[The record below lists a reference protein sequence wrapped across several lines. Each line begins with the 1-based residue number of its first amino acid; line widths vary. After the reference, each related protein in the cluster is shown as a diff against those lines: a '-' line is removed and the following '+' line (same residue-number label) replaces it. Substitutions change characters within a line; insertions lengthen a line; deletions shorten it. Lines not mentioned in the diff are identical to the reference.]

1 MFEAIEL
8 GRTLLKSEFKM
19 EEERFR
25 VELLQ
30 LQRQLAEANIAT
42 LIIVAGVEGGGKG
55 DVVDGLNKWFDS
67 RGIETHAFWD
77 ETDEERER
85 PDAWRYWRRLPPR
98 GSIGIMF
105 GGWYWDPIYQH
116 AAGQID
122 DAGLDEA
129 SSCIKAIECML
140 QQDGL
145 LIIKLWFHLSK
156 KCFEKQMK
164 HRREVTRHLPQ
175 AGNGKLSSHYS
186 HFQVSAERVIRHTD
200 VAENPWHLIEADD
213 ANFRDAS
220 VARIL
225 EATLTQRLSEEE
237 FVDRRASHHP
247 TVAAPIE
254 AASTILDALD
264 NSRTLAR
271 DEYKQQ
277 LKKYEDRLRKLTWQA
292 YDAKRSCVIL
302 FEGWDAAGKGGAIR
316 CLTTPMD
323 SRLYRVFSVAA
334 PTDEESAHHYLWR
347 FWRQIPRAG
356 YTTFYDRSWYGRVL
370 VERVE
375 NFAKPHEWQRGYQEI
390 NEFEEQIT
398 EHGIVLIKFWLHITP
413 EEQLSRFKER
423 EQTAWKQHKITAD
436 DWRNRDKWD
445 AYKIAVNEMIL
456 RTSTGKA
463 PWSLVAANDK
473 LAARIEVIKTVCER
487 LEAALHDTATVK

>member
-8 GRTLLKSEFKM
+8 GRSLSKKEFKT

-42 LIIVAGVEGGGKG
+42 LIIVSGVEGGGKG
-55 DVVDGLNKWFDS
+55 DVVDSLNKWFDS

-85 PDAWRYWRRLPPR
+85 PEAWRYWRRLPAR

-105 GGWYWDPIYQH
+105 GGWYWDPVYQH
-116 AAGQID
+116 MAGQID
-122 DAGLDEA
+122 DAELDAA
-129 SSCIKAIECML
+129 SRRIKTLERML

-145 LIIKLWFHLSK
+145 LIIKFWFHLSK
-156 KCFEKQMK
+156 KRFEKQMK
-164 HRREVTRHLPQ
+164 QRREVTRHLPQ
-175 AGNGKLSSHYS
+175 AGNGKPSSYYH

-200 VAENPWHLIEADD
+200 TAENPWHLIEADD
-213 ANFRDAS
+213 ACFRDAS

-225 EATLTQRLSEEE
+225 GAVLAQRLSENA
-237 FVDRRASHHP
+237 FVDRRASHHES
-247 TVAAPIE
+247 VALPDGGDK
-254 AASTILDALD
+254 TILDTLD
-264 NSRTLAR
+264 NSRTMER

-277 LKKYEDRLRKLTWQA
+277 LKKYEERLKKLAWQA
-292 YDAKRSCVIL
+292 YDVKRSCVIL

-316 CLTTPMD
+316 RLTTPMD
-323 SRLYRVFSVAA
+323 SRLYRVFSAAA

-413 EEQLSRFKER
+413 DEQLSRFEER
-423 EQTAWKQHKITAD
+423 EQTAWKQYKITAD
-436 DWRNRDKWD
+436 DWRNRDKRD
-445 AYKIAVNEMIL
+445 MYTIAVNEMIL

-473 LAARIEVIKTVCER
+473 LTARIEVIKTVCER
-487 LEAALHDTATVK
+487 LEEALHG

>member
-8 GRTLLKSEFKM
+8 GRSLSKTEFRR
-19 EEERFR
+19 EEEKFR

-30 LQRQLAEANIAT
+30 LQRQLAEANIGA

-55 DVVDGLNKWFDS
+55 DVVDSLNKWFDS

-85 PDAWRYWRRLPPR
+85 PDYWRYWRRLPSR
-98 GSIGIMF
+98 GAIGIMF
-105 GGWYWDPIYQH
+105 GGWYWGPIYQH
-116 AAGQID
+116 AAGKID
-122 DAGLDEA
+122 DAGLDGA
-129 SSCIKAIECML
+129 SSRIKAFEQML

-145 LIIKLWFHLSK
+145 QIIKLWFHLSK
-156 KCFEKQMK
+156 KSFEKQMK
-164 HRREVTRHLPQ
+164 NRREVTRHLPH
-175 AGNGKLSSHYS
+175 AGDGKLSSYYNQ
-186 HFQVSAERVIRHTD
+186 FMVSAERVIRHTD
-200 VAENPWHLIEADD
+200 VAESPWHLIESDD
-213 ANFRDAS
+213 VHFRDAS

-225 EATLTQRLSEEE
+225 GNILSQRVSDKE
-237 FVDRRASHHP
+237 FTERRTGHHNLVELP
-247 TVAAPIE
+247 DKGET
-254 AASTILDALD
+254 TILDTLD

-271 DEYKQQ
+271 DEYKRQ
-277 LKKYEDRLRKLTWQA
+277 LRKYEEKLRKLTWQA

-316 CLTTPMD
+316 RLTIPMD
-323 SRLYRVFSVAA
+323 ARLYRVISVAA
-334 PTDEESAHHYLWR
+334 PTDEERAHHYLWR

-375 NFAKPHEWQRGYQEI
+375 NFAQPREWQRAYQEI
-390 NEFEEQIT
+390 NEFEEQLVD
-398 EHGIVLIKFWLHITP
+398 HGVVLLKFWLDITP
-413 EEQLSRFKER
+413 EEQLRRFEER

-445 AYKIAVNEMIL
+445 DYKIAVNEMIL

-463 PWSLVAANDK
+463 PWTLVAANDK

-487 LEAALHDTATVK
+487 LEAALQE